1 MRSDEVHASIW
12 LRVFENKIFNTSAG
26 LYVYDETT
34 GAWTNNT
41 LRVVSRYSQE
51 IFVSVVKGDNKKTF
65 MSLYLTAL
73 PRVIALAPKIKF
85 LDIKKNRGYFLFNNG
100 VLDCLTMEM
109 KPFHEDYF
117 FTRKINRDFDPS
129 CLEAVVVEK
138 LFNTAY
144 TVPGSEPNSEDQF
157 LFKGEFD
164 TTKRDYFL
172 EKLARGCILGGFDK
186 EFLIAL
192 GETNCGKGVLTQFIE
207 HTFGGYVDTFNTTR
221 SESRKSAWMAKWW
234 DRRLV
239 IGNEIPKTTENPVE
253 MMAFLVILANDQ
265 TTAHCDRGFSE
276 SALIM
281 YIDRCSTKE
290 DHFDET
296 EYFEADTFIKEF
308 IREMSVQNAFVSV
321 MCKYFQHSVNH
332 GKLPTPDFVKLAEKK
347 RKI

>member
-1 MRSDEVHASIW
+1 
-12 LRVFENKIFNTSAG
+12 
-26 LYVYDETT
+26 
-34 GAWTNNT
+34 
-41 LRVVSRYSQE
+41 
-51 IFVSVVKGDNKKTF
+51 
-65 MSLYLTAL
+65 
-73 PRVIALAPKIKF
+73 
-85 LDIKKNRGYFLFNNG
+85 
-100 VLDCLTMEM
+100 
-109 KPFHEDYF
+109 
-117 FTRKINRDFDPS
+117 
-129 CLEAVVVEK
+129 
-138 LFNTAY
+138 
-144 TVPGSEPNSEDQF
+144 
-157 LFKGEFD
+157 
-164 TTKRDYFL
+164 
-172 EKLARGCILGGFDK
+172 
-186 EFLIAL
+186 
-192 GETNCGKGVLTQFIE
+192 
-207 HTFGGYVDTFNTTR
+207 
-221 SESRKSAWMAKWW
+221 MAKWW

-332 GKLPTPDFVKLAEKK
+332 GKLPTPYFVKLAEKK